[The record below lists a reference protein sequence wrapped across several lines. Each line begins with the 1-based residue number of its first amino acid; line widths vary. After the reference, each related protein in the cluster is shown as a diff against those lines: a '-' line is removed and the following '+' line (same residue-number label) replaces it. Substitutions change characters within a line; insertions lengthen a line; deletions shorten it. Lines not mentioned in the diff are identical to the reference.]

1 MMTVQRRI
9 LPIAEILGLLE
20 QVDEC
25 QQEIRN
31 IDRQYGLEK
40 SGVDEKYLQ
49 VIQPWFDK
57 RGEHIAVVP
66 SFWYLAF
73 LNHHSVSAFPF
84 DLRFVHG
91 GGVSS
96 ENPHKDHR
104 SRKTI
109 RINHFIMTRFAI
121 YCITKDAPTYWSQI
135 FTFKWLSN
143 DLEI

>member
-57 RGEHIAVVP
+57 RGEHIAIVP

-73 LNHHSVSAFPF
+73 LNHHSVSAFSF

-91 GGVSS
+91 GGVSR
-96 ENPHKDHR
+96 PK
-104 SRKTI
+104 I
-109 RINHFIMTRFAI
+109 RIKT
-121 YCITKDAPTYWSQI
+121 T
-135 FTFKWLSN
+135 
-143 DLEI
+143 DLGKQFVSVILL

>member
-1 MMTVQRRI
+1 LGLVKLKDCSQ
-9 LPIAEILGLLE
+9 EILGLLE

-25 QQEIRN
+25 QGEIRN

-73 LNHHSVSAFPF
+73 LNHHSIASLVVEKEKDCLKYFANLQVEDFRGERTGCRGS
-84 DLRFVHG
+84 L
-91 GGVSS
+91 GVATNSWV
-96 ENPHKDHR
+96 D
-104 SRKTI
+104 
-109 RINHFIMTRFAI
+109 
-121 YCITKDAPTYWSQI
+121 
-135 FTFKWLSN
+135 
-143 DLEI
+143 